1 MYYDEHY
8 NKPSSTHFWVMP
20 IYDEVIEKNNL
31 NATILSRDI
40 WEYQDLFKFSETK
53 KDIYEMNEGMRKTLI
68 KERKK

>member
-1 MYYDEHY
+1 
-8 NKPSSTHFWVMP
+8 MP

-40 WEYQDLFKFSETK
+40 WEYQDLFKFSDTK
-53 KDIYEMNEGMRKTLI
+53 KDIYEMNEEMRKTLT